1 MCFYKHPKGFSW
13 HNSTLVESTAPKC
26 PTLQTL
32 EALSHHTKNSLG
44 TEIIS
49 CQPGIVDLQE
59 DIGIVHSGCK
69 DL

>member
-1 MCFYKHPKGFSW
+1 M
-13 HNSTLVESTAPKC
+13 LVESTAPKC

-44 TEIIS
+44 AEVIS
-49 CQPGIVDLQE
+49 GQPGIVDLQE